1 MKCEIAR
8 DLLALY
14 VDDLCSQETR
24 KELELHLKDCPEC
37 AKKLENYRK
46 ELKNEF
52 VSGGKNAA
60 GGETTVDENKAEAEP
75 MKKVGKKMKKGKAKV
90 IVLSVVL
97 IFILGCIGILS
108 FGEATNYGPSF
119 TSISDM
125 IKIKSACEKLAK
137 GDTDAFLDLLA
148 TRMEDRYI
156 LRATG
161 AFESEEAYK
170 DALKKNVNDAYE
182 YYFKGKD
189 IKVKFSEI
197 GLVPYGEIESSDEYA
212 SYISVEFY
220 DGDTVVRHMQFA
232 KVSKDSFTV
241 FEDNGEVTHDHLAPS
256 FTDAVIPYDE
266 IVLKI
271 VMPYAAQSTYKKL
284 KNGEDGEDVST
295 GGGLFLIIHKS
306 EDEADE
312 EFAKQMKERLGQL
325 VDRGCYIKNITYNL
339 DAYDEKLNKWIY
351 KVWIT
356 FEDQHNG
363 AVFVTEQRFLSHN
376 DRLYVME
383 EENAFLSSV
392 SAGEDGVYAE
402 NLELALGLFK

>member
-14 VDDLCSQETR
+14 VDDLCSPETR
-24 KELELHLKDCPEC
+24 KELEMHLKDCPEC
-37 AKKLENYRK
+37 VKRLENYRK

-52 VSGGKNAA
+52 VSEQRGTDGSGDAVA
-60 GGETTVDENKAEAEP
+60 ENKAEAEP
-75 MKKVGKKMKKGKAKV
+75 MKKVGKKMKKSKAKV

-97 IFILGCIGILS
+97 VIVLGCIGILS

-125 IKIKSACEKLAK
+125 IKIKSACDKLAK
-137 GDTDAFLDLLA
+137 GDTEAFMDLLA

-161 AFESEEAYK
+161 AFEGEEAYK
-170 DALKKNVNDAYE
+170 AALKKNMDDAYE

-197 GLVPYGEIESSDEYA
+197 GLVPYNEIESTDEYA
-212 SYISVEFY
+212 AYISVQFY
-220 DGDTVVRHMQFA
+220 DGDTIVRHMQFA

-271 VMPYAAQSTYKKL
+271 VMPYAAQSAYKKL
-284 KNGEDGEDVST
+284 KNGEDGEDVSM
-295 GGGLFLIIHKS
+295 GGGLVLIIHRS
-306 EDEADE
+306 EDEIDE
-312 EFAKQMKERLGQL
+312 EFAKQKKERLEQL
-325 VDRGCYIKNITYNL
+325 VERGCYIKNITYNL
-339 DAYDEKLNKWIY
+339 DDYDEKLSKWIY

-356 FEDQHNG
+356 FEDQHTG

-376 DRLYVME
+376 DRLYVIE
-383 EENAFLSSV
+383 GENAFLSSV
-392 SAGEDGVYAE
+392 SAGEDGVYTE
-402 NLELALGLFK
+402 NLELALGLFQ